1 MKIFLH
7 FYKTQKC
14 KRQYRDQLYIQIF
27 FSIYRYFLKL
37 ITIFLRKTKK
47 KFELILL
54 TKFDYINK
62 EVCLSHIVSAL
73 DHFDDMQLAKN
84 TITQMEILLI

>member
-1 MKIFLH
+1 M
-7 FYKTQKC
+7 
-14 KRQYRDQLYIQIF
+14 
-27 FSIYRYFLKL
+27 
-37 ITIFLRKTKK
+37 
-47 KFELILL
+47 EGLL